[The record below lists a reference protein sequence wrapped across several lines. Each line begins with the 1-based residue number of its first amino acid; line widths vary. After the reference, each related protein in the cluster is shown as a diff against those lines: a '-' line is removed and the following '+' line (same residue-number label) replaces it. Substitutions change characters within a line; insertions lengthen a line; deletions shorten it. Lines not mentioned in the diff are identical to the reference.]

1 MILRD
6 EGILILSGGLTAHNL
21 GDRSSFSPDT
31 ARAVHK
37 EFDQAIH
44 EAVGID
50 SVGDIAFQEN
60 TKADI
65 EPKAEERKQ
74 AMFRLPKHR
83 GFRASQPRED
93 HFVPLYV
100 AAGAGE
106 RGEVR
111 TMLDLYGLASF
122 AFGVE

>member
-44 EAVGID
+44 ETVGIH
-50 SVGDIAFQEN
+50 SVGDIVLQEN
-60 TKADI
+60 TKADR
-65 EPKAEERKQ
+65 EP
-74 AMFRLPKHR
+74 
-83 GFRASQPRED
+83 
-93 HFVPLYV
+93 
-100 AAGAGE
+100 
-106 RGEVR
+106 
-111 TMLDLYGLASF
+111 
-122 AFGVE
+122 